1 MQPRTGKLQLKI
13 ISISR
18 HYLVK
23 KVEMEAVLHP
33 IHTLGAEVIVW
44 WLEGQLQ
51 LLIPSWIWS

>member
-1 MQPRTGKLQLKI
+1 MQPRTVEMQLQI
-13 ISISR
+13 ISILS

-51 LLIPSWIWS
+51 LLIPSWV

>member
-1 MQPRTGKLQLKI
+1 MQSRPGELQLQI
-13 ISISR
+13 ISILR

-33 IHTLGAEVIVW
+33 VHTLGAEVIVW

-51 LLIPSWIWS
+51 LLIPSRVWS